1 MKKKFI
7 VSIICLLGL
16 SFSLG
21 TSRNASAVELNSDS
35 YTSEDILNAQQE
47 IQATLNK
54 YSLEKGNVVIFDS
67 LKFNVDQT
75 KIVTKKELENEKQA
89 VINSLKQQVD
99 STTIEIAKEEKSSG
113 LIQPRD
119 IAKDGSNYVAKVNC
133 AIPAIGWGHINQDF
147 SAKISSSKVSQL
159 SLLGDSYKSG
169 ITLSAWSAIRSW
181 TTISTNKKYIQ
192 VNMKG
197 TLSYIFKGS
206 NIDAVQ
212 TYLATGKTSGNSLV
226 SAVYNEWPG

>member
-16 SFSLG
+16 SISLG
-21 TSRNASAVELNSDS
+21 TTRNVSAVELNSDS
-35 YTSEDILNAQQE
+35 YTPEDILTAQQE

-54 YSLEKGNVVIFDS
+54 YSSEKGNVVIFDS
-67 LKFNVDQT
+67 LKFDVDQT
-75 KIVTKKELENEKQA
+75 KIVTKEELENEKQT
-89 VINSLKQQVD
+89 VINSLKEQVD
-99 STTIEIAKEEKSSG
+99 STTVEVSKEEKSSG
-113 LIQPRD
+113 RIQTRD
-119 IAKDGSNYVAKVNC
+119 IAKDGSTYVAKVNC

-147 SAKISSSKVSQL
+147 SAKISSSKVNQL
-159 SLLGDSYKSG
+159 SLLGGSYKSG
-169 ITLSAWSAIRSW
+169 ITLSAWTGIRSW
-181 TTISTNKKYIQ
+181 TTISKNKKYIQ